1 MSLVAIGA
9 ADMDWQGKGSSALP
23 VRSRG
28 LRFPVAAS
36 LAAHLCLGAFALS
49 AISEGADAPI
59 PGDPKAIEVT
69 LVHLQK
75 PEAPRQEAPEPE
87 PVVTKSAPVA
97 TPKPAPAPVPVRRA
111 APSATPLP
119 SHVTEASYSDRP
131 AGVAASAPVAAGATG
146 AISEIILTEA
156 RYRVPP
162 TPAAYPRRARDLN
175 QQGEALI
182 RVRLDGEGNAEE
194 VQLWKSSGFVLL
206 DNAALAAARR
216 WQFEPARR
224 NGMPVIAWVQIPVR
238 FSLN

>member
-9 ADMDWQGKGSSALP
+9 ADLDWQGKGSSAMP

-36 LAAHLCLGAFALS
+36 LAAHLCLGVFALS
-49 AISEGADAPI
+49 AISQGADAPTS
-59 PGDPKAIEVT
+59 GDPKAIEVT

-75 PEAPRQEAPEPE
+75 PEAPPQEAPKPE
-87 PVVTKSAPVA
+87 PVVTKPAPAA
-97 TPKPAPAPVPVRRA
+97 TPKPAPVLVRHA
-111 APSATPLP
+111 APSAMPLP
-119 SHVTEASYSDRP
+119 SHVTEASYSDRS
-131 AGVAASAPVAAGATG
+131 AGVSASAAVAAGATG
-146 AISEIILTEA
+146 AISEITLTEA